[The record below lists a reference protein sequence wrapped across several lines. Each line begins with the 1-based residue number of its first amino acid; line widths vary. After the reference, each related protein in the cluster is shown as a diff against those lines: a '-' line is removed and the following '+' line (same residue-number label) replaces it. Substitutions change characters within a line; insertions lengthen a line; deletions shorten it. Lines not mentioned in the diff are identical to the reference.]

1 MAISSAAMRRFRSGA
16 VGSRLLG
23 GLLAGAVISGTAW
36 AGSFNFWGV
45 EGSYKATLSYAGAM
59 RMEDPDEALING
71 PVDPLVAVPPSP
83 PEQPWPQFHRTGL
96 PKTINQDDGNRNFEK
111 GDLVNN
117 RLSLFTEFQFKRD
130 NYGLVLSGDI
140 FSDESYR
147 DPNSNNSPETVNKL
161 SGDVNEFT
169 SRARYYSGNRAR
181 LLEAYAYGD
190 WGLFGDRM
198 FLNVRV
204 GEHVVAW
211 GESLFNSGLMLAMG
225 HADAGRAFVPG
236 AEIKEI
242 LLPHNQIS
250 ATLAVSPELSF
261 MGYYK
266 LEFDPTEL
274 FPYGHYFS
282 PSDAVGPGATFVYG
296 SINPAFGDGCPGLFN
311 FTPLGDLSFICS
323 VGGLGGPLLN
333 AEPNILTYRLE
344 DIEPSKSGQWGLGAS
359 YQITPSVNLG
369 FYHIKYHSPNPT
381 VTLNFGCAKFGDLP
395 PELLGLPA
403 GPLVELDTC
412 LLNQEVPVTYQV
424 KYFGDIEMNA
434 ISASGVLGPFSVT
447 AEIAQRDGID
457 VQALA
462 RVSGVPSPIF
472 TPGKVNQVLLSALY
486 VSNPK
491 FLLDEIAVIGE
502 LAHFRVEDF
511 KPIQARNGLVPAGN
525 GDVLFTDDKSTGF
538 QMLALGKK
546 RNAFAG
552 WDVLTSFTY
561 GEIFKGNPPITGA
574 FGALFGEGDRR
585 FSLNFG
591 VQHLQNLEVGIG
603 YNWLLGDADAQMAS
617 DKDPDA
623 YTVPQNPFVDR
634 DYATLTIKYNL

>member
-1 MAISSAAMRRFRSGA
+1 VFVRITAGLSVFAALTGFAAS
-16 VGSRLLG
+16 
-23 GLLAGAVISGTAW
+23 AW
-36 AGSFNFWGV
+36 AGSFNFWGIDG
-45 EGSYKATLSYAGAM
+45 EYKATLGYAAAM
-59 RMEDPDEALING
+59 RMEDPHPALIDG
-71 PVDPLVAVPPSP
+71 PVDPLLAVPPNP
-83 PEQPWPQFHRTGL
+83 PDSIYPQFHHSGL

-117 RLSLFTEFQFKRD
+117 RLSLFTELQLRRE
-130 NYGLVLSGDI
+130 NYGFVLSGDV
-140 FSDESYR
+140 FRDEAYL
-147 DPNSNNSPETVNKL
+147 DPNSHNSPETVNKL
-161 SGDVNEFT
+161 SGPVNEFT
-169 SRARYYSGNRAR
+169 SRAEYWSGNRAR

-190 WGLFGDRM
+190 WGLFGDKM

-261 MGYYK
+261 MAYK
-266 LEFDPTEL
+266 KFEFDPTQL

-282 PSDAVGPGATFVYG
+282 PSDAIGPGAKFVYG
-296 SINPAFGDGCPGLFN
+296 SINPAFADGCPGLFN
-311 FTPLGDLSFICS
+311 ITPLGDLSFICS
-323 VGGLGGPLLN
+323 LGGLGGPLLN
-333 AEPNILTYRLE
+333 AEPNILTTRLGN
-344 DIEPSKSGQWGLGAS
+344 IEPDEDGQWGVGAS
-359 YQITPSVNLG
+359 WQVRPALNLG
-369 FYHIKYHSPNPT
+369 FYHINYHSPNPT

-395 PELLGLPA
+395 PELLGLPV

-424 KYFGDIEMNA
+424 EYFSDIEMNT
-434 ISASGVLGPFSVT
+434 ISVSTVIGGISVT
-447 AEIAQRDGID
+447 GEFSQRDGID

-462 RVSGVPSPIF
+462 RVSGVASPIF
-472 TPGKVNQVLLSALY
+472 TPGKVNQALLSALY
-486 VSNPK
+486 VANPK

-502 LAHFRVEDF
+502 LAHFRVDEF
-511 KPIQARNGLVPAGN
+511 EPIQARNGLVPAGN
-525 GDVLFTDDKSTGF
+525 GDVLFTDDKATGF
-538 QMLALGKK
+538 QMLALGKR

-561 GEIFKGNPPITGA
+561 GEIYKGNPPITGA
-574 FGALFGEGDRR
+574 FGALFGEGDQR
-585 FSLNFG
+585 FGLNFG
-591 VQHLQNLEVGIG
+591 VQHLQNLEIGIG
-603 YNWLLGDADAQMAS
+603 YNWLKGDAHAQMAS
-617 DKDPDA
+617 DKDPTA

-634 DYATLTIKYNL
+634 DYATLTLKYNL

>member
-1 MAISSAAMRRFRSGA
+1 LAT
-16 VGSRLLG
+16 
-23 GLLAGAVISGTAW
+23 LAGFAGTAW
-36 AGSFNFWGV
+36 AGSFNFWGIDG
-45 EGSYKATLSYAGAM
+45 EYKATVSYAGAM
-59 RMEDPDEALING
+59 RMEDPDPALIDG
-71 PVDPLVAVPPSP
+71 PIDPLTPVPPNP
-83 PEQPWPQFHRTGL
+83 PDQLFPQFHNTGL
-96 PKTINQDDGNRNFEK
+96 PQTINQDDGNRNFEK
-111 GDLVNN
+111 GDLFNN
-117 RLSLFTEFQFKRD
+117 RLSLFTEFQFRKD
-130 NYGLVLSGDI
+130 NYGLVLSGDA
-140 FSDESYR
+140 FRDEAYL
-147 DPNSNNSPETVNKL
+147 DPNAHNSPETINKQ
-161 SGDVNEFT
+161 SGPVNEFT
-169 SRARYYSGNRAR
+169 SRAEYYSGKRAR

-190 WGLFGDRM
+190 WGLFDDKM

-261 MGYYK
+261 MAYNK
-266 LEFDPTEL
+266 FEFEPTQL

-282 PSDAVGPGATFVYG
+282 PSDAVGPGAKFVYG
-296 SINPAFGDGCPGLFN
+296 SINPAFADGCPGLFPP
-311 FTPLGDLSFICS
+311 PLDIICQPPGL
-323 VGGLGGPLLN
+323 GGIGGPLLN
-333 AEPNILTYRLE
+333 AEPNILVPRLE
-344 DIEPSKSGQWGLGAS
+344 DINPDKDGQWGLGAS
-359 YQITPSVNLG
+359 WQVMPDLNLG
-369 FYHIKYHSPNPT
+369 LYHIRYHSPNPT
-381 VTLNFGCAKFGDLP
+381 VRLNMGCAKFGDLP
-395 PELLGLPA
+395 PEALGLPV
-403 GPLVELDTC
+403 GPLIELDTC
-412 LLNQEVPVTYQV
+412 LLDQEVPETYQV
-424 KYFGDIEMNA
+424 EYFGDIEMTT

-447 AEIAQRDGID
+447 AELAQRDGID

-462 RVSGVPSPIF
+462 RISGVASPIF
-472 TPGKVNQVLLSALY
+472 TPGKVNQLLLSALY
-486 VSNPK
+486 VDNPK

-502 LAHFRVEDF
+502 LAHFRVDDF
-511 KPIQARNGLVPAGN
+511 EPIQARNGIVPAGD

-552 WDVLTSFTY
+552 WDILTSFTY

-585 FSLNFG
+585 FGLNFG
-591 VQHLQNLEVGIG
+591 VQHLQNLEIGVG
-603 YNWLLGDADAQMAS
+603 YNWFLGDADAQMAS
-617 DKDPDA
+617 DKDPSA